1 MSNAAEE
8 NRVRGVD
15 NTHHANPDYAAER
28 GYSKEKWR
36 KRNMDDSTSLDLT
49 NMAWNWRIYNQPGV
63 DMSGFPY
70 DFLRQWV
77 CLNDYTRSLDGKIV
91 KLSIRLKSTY
101 PYSDFT
107 MLSPWRSFSRRR
119 LTQSHLSRAPKPV
132 SPQRRLFQR
141 EGPFFFRSQS
151 RHQFKLFHSVIMILL
166 VSISNQE
173 DSNVP

>member
-28 GYSKEKWR
+28 GYSKENWR

-49 NMAWNWRIYNQPGV
+49 NMAWSWRIYNQPGV
-63 DMSGFPY
+63 DMSGFPHG
-70 DFLRQWV
+70 FLHQWV

-91 KLSIRLKSTY
+91 ELSIRLKR
-101 PYSDFT
+101 FT
-107 MLSPWRSFSRRR
+107 MLSPWWSFSRRR
-119 LTQSHLSRAPKPV
+119 PTQSHLSRALKAV

-141 EGPFFFRSQS
+141 EGPFFFRSHS
-151 RHQFKLFHSVIMILL
+151 RHQFELFHSVIMILP
-166 VSISNQE
+166 VPISNQE